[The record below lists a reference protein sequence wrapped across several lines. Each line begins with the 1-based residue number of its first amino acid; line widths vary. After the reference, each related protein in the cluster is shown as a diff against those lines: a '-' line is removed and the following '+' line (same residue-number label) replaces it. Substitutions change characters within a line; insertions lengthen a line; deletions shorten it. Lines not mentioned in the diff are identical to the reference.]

1 MRDFRELNEQVN
13 EVKRMFGL
21 GESFFEMKDIENA
34 CRTFIELVQQYPDYG
49 IYIERKPRHGPRNI
63 CRGQRA

>member
-1 MRDFRELNEQVN
+1 MRDVRKLNEQVN
-13 EVKRMFGL
+13 EVKRLFGL

-49 IYIERKPRHGPRNI
+49 IYIE
-63 CRGQRA
+63 